1 MEDTSTAIVKVT
13 AISGARQDHAPAC
26 YLLEID
32 QAKILLDVGSDDAF
46 STEHLAVLAK
56 LTKSL
61 DLVLLS
67 HGDLKHCGGLPK
79 LLGMFEL
86 NGPVLA
92 TVPVH
97 HLGLVTLYDVYQS
110 YYQAEGVP
118 PFNVSLD
125 EIDAAFEK
133 ISMLRYSQSYTCTSG
148 PAMGIQVTPI
158 AAGHSLGGAIWRIRK
173 HTEEIFY
180 AMDFNHKKEAH
191 LDGAALEVVQRPAL
205 LIADAQGALDV
216 HVMRKQRD
224 HDIVDAI
231 CSSLKAGGTV
241 LLPADT
247 AGRTLELLQIIEAH
261 WNSSKLS
268 YPVFFLAHQSQR
280 AIDLAKGMLEWMSQ
294 SLAKVFEHDRSNP
307 FDLASIRICHSL
319 DQIKSI
325 AGPKAIIASMASLDS
340 GHSRCLI
347 PEILGASSSCIL
359 FTTPSRID
367 SIAARVLTAARGVK
381 IDLSFAEQIPLEG
394 DELQKYRQNEREE
407 GERRAAEEAFALL
420 QQERDHGSES
430 DDDSDQESNGGKT
443 SESKAKRLEQEQIN
457 SAAALQ
463 NFYWTDY
470 RQDWHVDVDSLPAK
484 LIQNAANS
492 PFYPMVPPDVV
503 LTTGGGTIRHQVF
516 PFKELTRP
524 FDAYGEAVDLSNDF
538 RPKSQTLRITSII
551 DAVVPA
557 PTALIQT
564 ITPITDPL
572 ASSVPTKWNIIQK
585 QVQVKATR
593 KYISLTGHSDGRSL
607 KTIYSR
613 IQPRR
618 LLLVGGS
625 QEATD
630 YLANHFAQTLA
641 IQMTAGSK
649 TLTEVF
655 SPHLGE
661 TITVSSAVNVMQ
673 AILAESLISKLQLQM
688 LGDYELAWVKGIVR
702 CGKQGVQEAPQG
714 GDDME
719 IDEEKPDRENQV
731 VTASSRLITLT
742 SADDQHEYLVPI
754 LIGDPRLSEIRRI
767 LQNEMKI
774 EATFVEGDLVC
785 GEGERRIRIK
795 RDSQTSSL
803 TIEGPFCAE
812 YYSVRSAIYATTSL
826 VQ

>member
-1 MEDTSTAIVKVT
+1 MEDTSTAIVKFT
-13 AISGARQDHAPAC
+13 PISGARQDHAPAC

-32 QAKILLDVGSDDAF
+32 QAKILLDAGSDYAF
-46 STEHLAVLAK
+46 SFDHLAALRK

-79 LLGMFEL
+79 LLSMIQV

-110 YYQAEGVP
+110 YYQAEGVAP
-118 PFNVSLD
+118 SNVTLD
-125 EIDAAFEK
+125 EIDAAFER
-133 ISMLRYSQSYTCTSG
+133 ITMLRYSQSYTCTSG

-224 HDIVDAI
+224 GDIIEAI
-231 CSSLKAGGTV
+231 CASLKAGGTV
-241 LLPADT
+241 LLPSDT

-261 WNSSKLS
+261 WTSNRLTH
-268 YPVFFLAHQSQR
+268 PVFFLAHQSQR
-280 AIDLAKGMLEWMSQ
+280 VVDLAKGMLEWMSQ
-294 SLAKVFEHDRSNP
+294 SLAKVFEQDRSNP
-307 FDLASIRICHSL
+307 FDLSSIRICHSL
-319 DQIKSI
+319 DQIKPI
-325 AGPKAIIASMASLDS
+325 AGPKAVIASMASLDA
-340 GHSRCLI
+340 GYSRCLL
-347 PEILGASSSCIL
+347 PDILGSSSASCIL
-359 FTTPSRID
+359 FTTPSSID
-367 SIAARVLTAARGVK
+367 STAARVLAAAKNVRL
-381 IDLSFAEQIPLEG
+381 DLSFAEQVPLEG
-394 DELQKYRQNEREE
+394 DELQKYRQTEREE
-407 GERRAAEEAFALL
+407 DERRAAEEAFARL
-420 QQERDHGSES
+420 QREREDESESES
-430 DDDSDQESNGGKT
+430 DSEHET
-443 SESKAKRLEQEQIN
+443 SVNTSSENKAKRLEQEQIN

-470 RQDWHVDVDSLPAK
+470 RQDWHVEPDSLPAR

-492 PFYPMVPPDVV
+492 PFYPMVPPDAL
-503 LTTGGGTIRHQVF
+503 LTAGGVPTRHQVF
-516 PFKELTRP
+516 PFREANRSM
-524 FDAYGEAVDLSNDF
+524 DAYGEAVDLAIDF
-538 RPKSQTLRITSII
+538 RPKNQPVRNNLAI

-557 PTALIQT
+557 PAALIQT
-564 ITPITDPL
+564 IVPL
-572 ASSVPTKWNIIQK
+572 PDLPVPSVPTKWSLVTS
-585 QVQVKATR
+585 QVQVKAAR
-593 KYISLTGHSDGRSL
+593 KYLSLTGHSDGRSL

-625 QEATD
+625 QEATE
-630 YLANHFAQTLA
+630 YLANHFAQTVA
-641 IQMTAGSK
+641 VQSAAGNK
-649 TLTEVF
+649 TLMEVF
-655 SPHLGE
+655 SPQLGE
-661 TITVSSAVNVMQ
+661 NVTVSSAINVMQ
-673 AILAESLISKLQLQM
+673 VVLAESLISQLQLQVF
-688 LGDYELAWVKGIVR
+688 GDYELAWVRGIVR
-702 CGKQGVQEAPQG
+702 CTEQGPVDGESA
-714 GDDME
+714 MVV
-719 IDEEKPDRENQV
+719 DEEAAQAVPKPTRLVTLAALEDRGEDP
-731 VTASSRLITLT
+731 TGPL
-742 SADDQHEYLVPI
+742 

-767 LQNEMKI
+767 LQTELKI

-785 GEGERRIRIK
+785 GEGDKRIRIQ
-795 RDSQTSSL
+795 RDPQTSSL
-803 TIEGPFCAE
+803 IIEGPFCAE
-812 YYSVRSAIYATTSL
+812 YYSVRSAVYATAAL